1 MGHAQLSRGL
11 TVTKHN
17 VKWPDDPC
25 HPRVTVFTLL
35 LATVNSRWGNWG
47 PEKGRAPLSA
57 PSVQTRRAADTHLEL
72 CQGQSPALAFT
83 MSPHPPRQR
92 GSGSDGQGSSSEVAA
107 WPQPSPQPGRL
118 WVLASS
124 QLFPAF
130 PVSEQT
136 PAPMSQ
142 VLGHCSSLLVAEA
155 RMDVEQGPDWARML
169 GTTPSSGI

>member
-1 MGHAQLSRGL
+1 MTPAIQGSLFSPCF
-11 TVTKHN
+11 
-17 VKWPDDPC
+17 WP
-25 HPRVTVFTLL
+25 
-35 LATVNSRWGNWG
+35 LATADGEIGAQRRDEPRLV
-47 PEKGRAPLSA
+47 PPLFKPGGLQTLTWSSA
-57 PSVQTRRAADTHLEL
+57 RDKVLLSL
-72 CQGQSPALAFT
+72 FT